1 MAQVLEIGLAADQT
15 ALAVVIFPGAVAV
28 IEMPSAE
35 AHGVTTDP
43 ALGQGAA
50 EVHQAWALVAAEDLA
65 AVAVASV
72 AAVAE
77 VDEGNG

>member
-1 MAQVLEIGLAADQT
+1 MAQVLETDLAADQT
-15 ALAVVIFPGAVAV
+15 ASAVVIFPGAVAA

-35 AHGVTTDP
+35 AHVVTTDP

-50 EVHQAWALVAAEDLA
+50 EAHQVLVLVAVEEA

-72 AAVAE
+72 AAAV
-77 VDEGNG
+77 VDEGKG

>member
-1 MAQVLEIGLAADQT
+1 MAQVLEIDLAADQT
-15 ALAVVIFPGAVAV
+15 ASAVVIFPGAVAA

-35 AHGVTTDP
+35 AHVVTTDP

-50 EVHQAWALVAAEDLA
+50 EAHQVLVLVAVEEA

-72 AAVAE
+72 AAAV
-77 VDEGNG
+77 VDEGKG